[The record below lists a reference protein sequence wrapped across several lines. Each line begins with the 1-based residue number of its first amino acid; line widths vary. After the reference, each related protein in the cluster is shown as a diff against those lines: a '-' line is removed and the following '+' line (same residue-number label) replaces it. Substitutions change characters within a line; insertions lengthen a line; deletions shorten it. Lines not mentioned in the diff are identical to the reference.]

1 MANSILLEVVN
12 NALRSVAEQM
22 TMTMVRSAYSTIV
35 KEMMDC
41 SSAIFDDQGRML
53 SEGANVPIHLNCLGP
68 CLNTVL
74 TKFFSREQLNPGDII
89 LTNHPYAGGESLG
102 SHHTKDLIM
111 IAPIF
116 YQDKELVG
124 FSVTM
129 LHHKDVGGIWT
140 GDSWTVEIWQEGFLM
155 EPVKLY
161 DRGVRNEALW
171 SVILNNTRT
180 PGRNA

>member
-22 TMTMVRSAYSTIV
+22 TVTMVRSSYSTIV

-41 SSAIFDDQGRML
+41 SSAIFDDKGRML

-89 LTNHPYAGGESLG
+89 LTNQTLNE
-102 SHHTKDLIM
+102 
-111 IAPIF
+111 
-116 YQDKELVG
+116 
-124 FSVTM
+124 
-129 LHHKDVGGIWT
+129 VGGGNDAVKSAVLIEH
-140 GDSWTVEIWQEGFLM
+140 DSERFLVLTHVL
-155 EPVKLY
+155 EKNVSLNRFGNEVSRGNDSSHNVLTALVLKSEVSASVKNTDY
-161 DRGVRNEALW
+161 IINAISVDGVA
-171 SVILNNTRT
+171 
-180 PGRNA
+180 

>member
-89 LTNHPYAGGESLG
+89 LTNH
-102 SHHTKDLIM
+102 HI
-111 IAPIF
+111 
-116 YQDKELVG
+116 KEL
-124 FSVTM
+124 
-129 LHHKDVGGIWT
+129 HNR
-140 GDSWTVEIWQEGFLM
+140 FLIH
-155 EPVKLY
+155 LL
-161 DRGVRNEALW
+161 R
-171 SVILNNTRT
+171 
-180 PGRNA
+180 